1 MAVKEKYIL
10 EYIMRTSER
19 ALVNCLSTPSGLSEW
34 FADDVNVKK
43 DVYTFMWDSSEE
55 SAKLVHLRNNS
66 IRFQWLHDE
75 GTQYYFEFS
84 YRVDPLTQDIVF
96 FVTDHAE
103 ADEIEESKL
112 LWDSQVNEMRK
123 KLGA

>member
-1 MAVKEKYIL
+1 MAVKEKYTL

-43 DVYTFMWDSSEE
+43 DVYTFVWDGSEE

-66 IRFQWLHDE
+66 IRFQWLNDE
-75 GTQYYFEFS
+75 GTQCYFEFS

-112 LWDSQVNEMRK
+112 LWDSQVNELRK